1 MGKVRFMKKIAAI
14 VLTFMLSISGVSAV
28 DTFVS
33 FDKGDFML
41 CKKG

>member
-14 VLTFMLSISGVSAV
+14 VLTFMLSISGVSAA

-33 FDKGDFML
+33 FDKGAL
-41 CKKG
+41 QKR